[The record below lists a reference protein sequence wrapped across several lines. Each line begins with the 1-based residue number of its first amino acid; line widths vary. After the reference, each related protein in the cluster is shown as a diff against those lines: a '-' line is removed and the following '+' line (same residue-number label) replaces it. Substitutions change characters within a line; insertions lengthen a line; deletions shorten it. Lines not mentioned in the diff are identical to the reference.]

1 MKFEPAKLRRS
12 SAGAKCSQ
20 RAATTGLIL
29 ALLAAA
35 LPGIALPAS
44 AGDDK
49 EKRTDEKA
57 AAATGPL
64 LPIIPA
70 LPMQL
75 GQGQAPPAELKKLKT
90 PFNMPQSNDGQ
101 ANAND
106 PFAGFG
112 LSGAPSPA
120 AHPLSLHERLLAP
133 TLFLPGHMVLGSVVQ
148 FTVKGKPGA
157 MVALAMADKDTG
169 AKPIFGHK
177 VRLGSDRKVVAA
189 GRIPANGVLML
200 NMETP
205 VEGDLIGLCLYFEA
219 AVWTN
224 PDMSDTE
231 FAGTVPSESQPET
244 TNGVMIAA
252 ESTAKKHGIKIG
264 PNMGAPIMLRQQQA
278 AGSLGMESGKP

>member
-1 MKFEPAKLRRS
+1 MATALKFELAKRS
-12 SAGAKCSQ
+12 K
-20 RAATTGLIL
+20 RAAATGLIVAFL
-29 ALLAAA
+29 VGTM
-35 LPGIALPAS
+35 PCIALPAL

-49 EKRTDEKA
+49 EKKADEKA
-57 AAATGPL
+57 AAANGPL
-64 LPIIPA
+64 LPINAA
-70 LPMQL
+70 LPIQL
-75 GQGQAPPAELKKLKT
+75 GPDQTSPAELKKLKT
-90 PFNMPQSNDGQ
+90 PFNMPQSSDGQ

-112 LSGAPSPA
+112 LSGAPASS

-148 FTVKGKPGA
+148 FTVKGKSGA
-157 MVALAMADKDTG
+157 MVALAMADKDSG

-177 VRLGSDRKVVAA
+177 VRLGPDRKVVAA

-200 NMETP
+200 NIETP

-219 AVWTN
+219 AVWTK

-231 FAGTVPSESQPET
+231 FATTVPSESQPET
-244 TNGVMIAA
+244 TNGVMLAA